1 MFITGNGF
9 LNSAVLK
16 QVELG
21 GKDMLYRVEGIVI
34 RSMDYGEGN
43 KIITLCTESNGK
55 IGVLVRGAKK
65 IKSRH
70 AAMTQ
75 LFTYGEYVFFRQNG
89 GLGTLNAG
97 ELIDAHAALRED
109 LFLAAYASYACELL
123 DKTLQDEEV
132 GSFWFT
138 QLKAC
143 LEGLSAGK
151 DPQIVIHLFEMKILQ
166 AAGYGPSFEACIS
179 CGRTDD
185 HLVVSPRL
193 GGKLCRSCRH
203 HDPAA
208 LQISPGTFKLLS
220 LFEKMDLRRLGNIE
234 VKDAT
239 KQELKTVMR
248 HFMDMQLGLR
258 LKSRQF
264 LDQLDKYEI

>member
-1 MFITGNGF
+1 
-9 LNSAVLK
+9 
-16 QVELG
+16 
-21 GKDMLYRVEGIVI
+21 MLYRVEGIVI

-43 KIITLCTESNGK
+43 KIITLCTESHGK

-65 IKSRH
+65 VKSRY
-70 AAMTQ
+70 AALTQ
-75 LFTYGEYVFFRQNG
+75 LFTFGEFAFFRQNS
-89 GLGTLNAG
+89 GLGTLNSG
-97 ELIDAHAALRED
+97 EIIESHFSLRED
-109 LFLAAYASYACELL
+109 LYLAAYASYACELL

-179 CGRTDD
+179 CGRVDD
-185 HLVVSPRL
+185 SLSVSPRL
-193 GGKLCRSCRH
+193 GGKLCRACRH

-208 LQISPGTFKLLS
+208 LQLTPGTYKLLS
-220 LFEKMDLRRLGNIE
+220 LFEKVDLRRLGNIE
-234 VKDAT
+234 VKDST
-239 KQELKTVMR
+239 KKELKSVMR
-248 HFMDMQLGLR
+248 AFMDMQLGLR
-258 LKSRQF
+258 LKSLQF